1 MRRNYPKPII
11 YNWKNYLVWIAHLK
25 LWNERRKGEK
35 EVGGGEE
42 GERWG
47 STQMMS
53 QWKSRAAGKAH
64 EEGRKVASEQCVA
77 HEGIVL
83 H

>member
-11 YNWKNYLVWIAHLK
+11 YNSKKYLVWIAHLK
-25 LWNERRKGEK
+25 LWNKRRKGEK
-35 EVGGGEE
+35 EVGGSQE

-47 STQMMS
+47 SAQVMS

-64 EEGRKVASEQCVA
+64 EEGQKVDPEQHIA
-77 HEGIVL
+77 PEGIVL